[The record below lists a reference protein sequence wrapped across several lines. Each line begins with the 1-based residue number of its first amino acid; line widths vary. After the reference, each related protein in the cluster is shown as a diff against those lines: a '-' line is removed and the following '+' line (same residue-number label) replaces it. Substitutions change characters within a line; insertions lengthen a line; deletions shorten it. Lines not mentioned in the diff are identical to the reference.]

1 MPRIPKKKEDEVLKL
16 YYNGFVNMEK
26 ISKIVNC
33 SVPTVSRVI
42 GDSFRDNK
50 NYKENFLILDSLIN
64 KY

>member
-1 MPRIPKKKEDEVLKL
+1 MPRIPRKKEDEVLKL

-42 GDSFRDNK
+42 GDSFSDNK
-50 NYKENFLILDSLIN
+50 NYSENFLILDSVIN